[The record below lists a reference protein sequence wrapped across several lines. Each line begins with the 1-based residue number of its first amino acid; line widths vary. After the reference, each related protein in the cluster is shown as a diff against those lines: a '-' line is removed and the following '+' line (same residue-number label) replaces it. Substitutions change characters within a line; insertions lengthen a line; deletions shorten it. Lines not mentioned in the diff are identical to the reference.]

1 MRDEATC
8 RNGELG
14 GKRMSVSGKAQPTDA
29 RIRPEA
35 DFHHAR
41 LPVRPR
47 MTGRPAQ
54 HGPR

>member
-29 RIRPEA
+29 RIRPTTDIRYMDPTVDE
-35 DFHHAR
+35 DSVIHAG
-41 LPVRPR
+41 VNF
-47 MTGRPAQ
+47 A
-54 HGPR
+54 